1 MSTNSLDGENIGHQE
16 KLQGEF
22 NTFTG
27 RVSLTE
33 LNYNLQQKHNHYVCA
48 VKLWLIS
55 SVWVTRSTTTSL
67 SLSQS
72 KDWQINTHTHT
83 PLDRKRCVASRSCG
97 EVLILGS
104 PSGGLKRENSSWTL
118 RGSRGISS
126 GARGRFTFLSTAGGD
141 VLIKHVGHSNSNNIY
156 RNLQ

>member
-1 MSTNSLDGENIGHQE
+1 MSINSLDVENIGHQE
-16 KLQGEF
+16 KLQGDF

-67 SLSQS
+67 SVSQS

-83 PLDRKRCVASRSCG
+83 
-97 EVLILGS
+97 
-104 PSGGLKRENSSWTL
+104 SGQEAVCSQQELW
-118 RGSRGISS
+118 RGSDLGFSFGRLEKRKLLVDA
-126 GARGRFTFLSTAGGD
+126 ARLQRDLQRSQGTLHLPVHCRRRRFNKTCRTLE
-141 VLIKHVGHSNSNNIY
+141 
-156 RNLQ
+156 Q